1 MNKTELNEAIEFLK
15 VKGLNEDSYIA
26 RNVKYFMNS
35 LNNPDDDSEELALE
49 FREQV
54 EIVIKAGMEVP
65 NLLSAERERCA
76 IKYASRERLPVS
88 QCQRVLD
95 TEIQQHYFKPQIND
109 HDFCELCNDNF
120 RSEAHTRED

>member
-15 VKGLNEDSYIA
+15 VNGLNEDSYIA

-65 NLLSAERERCA
+65 NILSTEREIMVQRVKALLEPKAHGTGRTTIGERKGLKMALKA
-76 IKYASRERLPVS
+76 IK
-88 QCQRVLD
+88 
-95 TEIQQHYFKPQIND
+95 
-109 HDFCELCNDNF
+109 
-120 RSEAHTRED
+120 ED